1 MQRKPITPRNGH
13 RVVTGIVARI
23 SGCAKQLGLSLEDQ
37 DDHGRAVM
45 RDYYDG
51 PVDYRLIATKAKG
64 EWLDRPELAQ
74 IEAMLRTRELD
85 VLICE
90 DLGRIIRGAAAQRL
104 CGIAVDHETRVIAP
118 NDCID
123 TANETW
129 EEDVIQACRDH
140 VGHNEHT
147 SKRLKFKLMNRF
159 EKFGGAMA
167 RPIYGY
173 ILPAGAKTYDDWTIE
188 DSAIAIY
195 REWFRRLRELP
206 NCCAV
211 ADWLNSL
218 NIPTGRYCRSKIWTG
233 KMVRRITE
241 NPLLKGL
248 PERGRKHTVKH
259 NESGHRRRPSRS
271 RSSSI
276 V

>member
-13 RVVTGIVARI
+13 MVVTGIVARI
-23 SGCAKQLGLSLEDQ
+23 SGCAKQQDLSLEDQ

-51 PVDYRLIATKAKG
+51 PVEYRLISTTAKG
-64 EWLDRPELAQ
+64 EWLDGPELAQ

-123 TANETW
+123 TADETW

-140 VGHNEHT
+140 VGYNEHT
-147 SKRLKFKLMNRF
+147 SLRIKFKLMNRF

-167 RPIYGY
+167 RPIFGY
-173 ILPAGAKTYDDWTIE
+173 ILPNV
-188 DSAIAIY
+188 DSAHRPQMKA
-195 REWFRRLRELP
+195 
-206 NCCAV
+206 A
-211 ADWLNSL
+211 S
-218 NIPTGRYCRSKIWTG
+218 
-233 KMVRRITE
+233 
-241 NPLLKGL
+241 NP
-248 PERGRKHTVKH
+248 
-259 NESGHRRRPSRS
+259 
-271 RSSSI
+271 
-276 V
+276 